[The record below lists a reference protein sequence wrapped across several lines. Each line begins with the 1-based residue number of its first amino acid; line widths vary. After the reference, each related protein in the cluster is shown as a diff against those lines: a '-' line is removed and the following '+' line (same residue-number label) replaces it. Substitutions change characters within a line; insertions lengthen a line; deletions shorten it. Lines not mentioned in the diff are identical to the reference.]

1 MRSTNLVQTD
11 DIGVLEQLQCRDL
24 PPYLHT
30 YAGDGEETNSHQSV
44 EKRSAM
50 EQEPYLVV
58 DSQGE
63 DNGAGA

>member
-1 MRSTNLVQTD
+1 
-11 DIGVLEQLQCRDL
+11 VLQQLQRPDL

-63 DNGAGA
+63 DPGAGA

>member
-1 MRSTNLVQTD
+1 MRSTNLVQADNT
-11 DIGVLEQLQCRDL
+11 GVLQQLQRPDL

-63 DNGAGA
+63 DPGAGA